1 METGSARIVV
11 TGAASGIGRAAA
23 LLLARHGARVLA
35 LDVADE
41 GGTSLAAE
49 AAASPPSGGATGELV
64 YRHTDVTDEPQVRDA
79 VADAVARWG
88 GIDALVTVA
97 GVMRGQLLDIRSF
110 DEATWDLVL
119 DTNLKGAFLAA
130 KHAAGPMLDAGR
142 GTIVLVGSKAGV
154 TGGSGSYAYGAS
166 KGGTHGLAMTLERH
180 LGPKGI
186 RVNDLCPGDVDTPL
200 YRRSIEEAVR
210 NGADP
215 AWAEGVLAKLTPAPA
230 VAAVIAFLVSDAASA
245 VRGTVFTS

>member
-1 METGSARIVV
+1 MEPRSARILV
-11 TGAASGIGRAAA
+11 TGAASGIGRSAA
-23 LLLARHGARVLA
+23 LLLAHRGARVLA

-41 GGTSLAAE
+41 AGAALAAE
-49 AAASPPSGGATGELV
+49 AAGTPGELV
-64 YRHTDVTDEPQVRDA
+64 YRHADVTDERQLGAA
-79 VADAVARWG
+79 VADAVARWD

-97 GVMRGQLLDIRSF
+97 GVMRGQLQDIRTF
-110 DEATWDLVL
+110 DEATWDLVV

-130 KHAAGPMLDAGR
+130 KHAAGPMLAAGR

-154 TGGSGSYAYGAS
+154 SGGSGSYAYGAS

-215 AWAEGVLAKLTPAPA
+215 AWARDVLAKLTPPDAIA
-230 VAAVIAFLVSDAASA
+230 EVIAFLVSDAASA